1 MTNLTNNNFHFPKSI
16 EASHGHMPQHQR
28 HLVKEVLTNGN
39 EESYASNL
47 INRAQ
52 PSNIQFMNNNEVGG
66 GGGGEEQMIW
76 RVV

>member
-16 EASHGHMPQHQR
+16 EASHHQQHMPQHQR
-28 HLVKEVLTNGN
+28 HLNLSAKEVLSNGV

-52 PSNIQFMNNNEVGG
+52 PNIQFINNNEGG
-66 GGGGEEQMIW
+66 GDDQMIW